1 MIAIIINAAAVI
13 VGTLIGLPL
22 KGHLSERFSKIVLQG
37 LALCVSMIGIQ
48 MAVAAEDMLG
58 VVLCVAVG
66 AALGEA
72 LRIEDRLDKM
82 GDFLR
87 SKVERKKAEGAHSTF
102 KEAFVTSTILFSVG
116 AMAIIGSLEAGF
128 SGNYTTILAKSTID
142 GITSILLAAALGVGV
157 AFSSIPLF
165 LYQGLITLSAG
176 LLREVLAPEMIVM
189 MSATGGL
196 LVLAIG
202 LKMLGTI
209 KIKISNLLPAIFL
222 PIAYISLRAWIGTL
236 M

>member
-1 MIAIIINAAAVI
+1 MIATVINAAAVI
-13 VGTLIGLPL
+13 IGTLIGLPL
-22 KGHLSERFSKIVLQG
+22 KGKLSERFNKIIMQG
-37 LALCVSMIGIQ
+37 LALSVSIIGIQ
-48 MAVAAEDMLG
+48 MAVQASDMLG
-58 VVLCVAVG
+58 VVLCVAIG

-72 LRIEDRLDKM
+72 LRIEDRLDKL

-87 SKVERKKAEGAHSTF
+87 SKVERKKAEGEKSTF
-102 KEAFVTSTILFSVG
+102 TEAFVTSTILFSVG

-128 SGNYTTILAKSTID
+128 SGSYTTLLAKSTID

-176 LLREVLAPEMIVM
+176 ALSNILPAETIAM
-189 MSATGGL
+189 MSAAGGL

-209 KIKISNLLPAIFL
+209 KIKVSNLLPAIFL
-222 PIAYISLRAWIGTL
+222 PIAYIPISAWLGTL
-236 M
+236 V

>member
-1 MIAIIINAAAVI
+1 MIATVINAAAVI

-22 KGHLSERFSKIVLQG
+22 KGRLSERFNKIIMQG
-37 LALCVSMIGIQ
+37 LALSVMIIGIQ
-48 MAVAAEDMLG
+48 MAVAATDMLG

-72 LRIEDRLDKM
+72 LRIEDRLDKL

-87 SKVERKKAEGAHSTF
+87 KKVERKKAEGEPSTF
-102 KEAFVTSTILFSVG
+102 TEAFLTSTILFSVG

-128 SGNYTTILAKSTID
+128 SGNYTTLLAKSTID

-165 LYQGLITLSAG
+165 IYQGLITLSAG
-176 LLREVLAPEMIVM
+176 LLSNVLPAETIAM
-189 MSATGGL
+189 MSAAGGL

-202 LKMLGTI
+202 LKMLGII
-209 KIKISNLLPAIFL
+209 KIKVSNLLPAIFL
-222 PIAYISLRAWIGTL
+222 PIAYIPLAAWLGTL
-236 M
+236 V

>member
-1 MIAIIINAAAVI
+1 MIATVINAAAVI
-13 VGTLIGLPL
+13 AGTLIGLPL
-22 KGHLSERFSKIVLQG
+22 KGKLSERFNTIIIQG
-37 LALCVSMIGIQ
+37 LALCVMIIGIQ
-48 MAVAAEDMLG
+48 MAVAASDMLG

-72 LRIEDRLDKM
+72 LRLEDRLDRL

-87 SKVERKKAEGAHSTF
+87 SKVEKKKTEGEKSTF
-102 KEAFVTSTILFSVG
+102 TEAFLTSTILYCVG

-128 SGNYTTILAKSTID
+128 SGNYTTLLAKSTID

-157 AFSSIPLF
+157 AFSCIPLVI
-165 LYQGLITLSAG
+165 YQGLITLSAG
-176 LLREVLAPEMIVM
+176 ALSNILPAETIAM
-189 MSATGGL
+189 MSAVGGL

-202 LKMLGTI
+202 LKMLGII
-209 KIKISNLLPAIFL
+209 KVKVSNLLPAAFL
-222 PIAYISLRAWIGTL
+222 PIAYIPLAAWLGTF